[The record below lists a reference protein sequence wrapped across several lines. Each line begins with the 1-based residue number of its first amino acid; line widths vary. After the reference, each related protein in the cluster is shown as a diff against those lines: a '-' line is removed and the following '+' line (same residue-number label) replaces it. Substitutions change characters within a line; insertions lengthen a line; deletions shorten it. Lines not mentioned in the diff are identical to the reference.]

1 VADCYNLTL
10 KAFDLAEQFRVP
22 VIILSDKE
30 IGLTKTTVDS
40 QMLDYRERSHPTGSG
55 QIKRRSGV
63 PDLFIEGG
71 SRPIFG
77 GKRLVR
83 LTTSSH
89 DQQGYLTK
97 DPSSIQEHNQHLV
110 SKIMDHLDEI
120 SMVAHDL
127 DEGSDTLIISY
138 GITSKAVDEAVRL
151 SRENGCP
158 ISSLTIYSLWPVP
171 EEHIKNALQNS
182 KRIII
187 PELNLGLYRQELERF
202 IKGDQEI
209 ISINRLD
216 GGQISPQEILDALY
230 T

>member
-1 VADCYNLTL
+1 
-10 KAFDLAEQFRVP
+10 
-22 VIILSDKE
+22 
-30 IGLTKTTVDS
+30 
-40 QMLDYRERSHPTGSG
+40 
-55 QIKRRSGV
+55 
-63 PDLFIEGG
+63 
-71 SRPIFG
+71 
-77 GKRLVR
+77 
-83 LTTSSH
+83 
-89 DQQGYLTK
+89 
-97 DPSSIQEHNQHLV
+97 
-110 SKIMDHLDEI
+110 MDHLDEI